1 MQPLVNSGSS
11 ASDELVNEVDRRAHH
26 NALERRRRH
35 HIKDSFATLRAM
47 LPTSMEPRASRAS
60 ILNATASY
68 IMTLNT
74 IIAALKSENEKTEG
88 HIRHIEVLCKSIC
101 CFVFSS
107 SLSVVVVAFQF
118 NRLKRVYPTPWSLC

>member
-88 HIRHIEVLCKSIC
+88 HIRHIEVL
-101 CFVFSS
+101 FQQAEEGLPNALE
-107 SLSVVVVAFQF
+107 SLLAYINQHLDSNF
-118 NRLKRVYPTPWSLC
+118 